1 MDQNGLRGADT
12 RLMRFSPVVGD
23 VDDSLVT
30 FVTDK
35 LHLILGC
42 QDCLGLV
49 LLAGLVPN
57 TDLNGAWVSFFTVD
71 AAVLEEQGVAAMALD
86 RVRAIK
92 DSLSPTILTAV
103 QGIGAVILR
112 ETIFTTVQ
120 ALNNGILDTVGDATD
135 RGTEVRGVV
144 LDIVALRGEAQND
157 VLATDA
163 ELLDD
168 GTERQEGKLGL
179 FGGGHDGRGEWD

>member
-1 MDQNGLRGADT
+1 MQ
-12 RLMRFSPVVGD
+12 FSPVVGD

-35 LHLILGC
+35 LHLILCC
-42 QDCLGLV
+42 QDRLVLV
-49 LLAGLVPN
+49 LLARRVPN
-57 TDLNGAWVSFFTVD
+57 ADLNGAWVSFFTVG
-71 AAVLEEQGVAAMALD
+71 AEVLEEQGVAAMALD

-92 DSLSPTILTAV
+92 DSLPPAILTTV
-103 QGIGAVILR
+103 QGIGTVVLR

-120 ALNNGILDTVGDATD
+120 VLNHGVLDTVGDATD

-144 LDIVALRGEAQND
+144 LDIVVLRGEAQDD

-168 GTERQEGKLGL
+168 GAERQEGELGL
-179 FGGGHDGRGEWD
+179 FGGGHDGRAEWNREGRGVVVG